1 MCREC
6 FALRQHTTIQ
16 ILENFKF
23 TPTINGLSC
32 ISKLIVY
39 LWVLQ
44 WVCATHFMCSARMN
58 SIFKH
63 RLKIALYKLQKHRF
77 QLLQATGDTCGQG
90 HWNLWV
96 KRIHCSKTAHFTFS
110 TYHITQTL
118 KWVLQPSE
126 RMYTFHIICLFTFN
140 NISKTL
146 ILCPIKEKPR
156 TQLTNLLCTA
166 WEILIMKRIDL
177 AFASTVINMIRGFL
191 HLLFFS

>member
-44 WVCATHFMCSARMN
+44 WMWATRFMWSAHMN

-63 RLKIALYKLQKHRF
+63 RLKIALYKLQKHCF
-77 QLLQATGDTCGQG
+77 QLLQAIGDTRGKGQF
-90 HWNLWV
+90 NLWV
-96 KRIHCSKTAHFTFS
+96 KRIHCSQRAHFTFQL
-110 TYHITQTL
+110 TTL
-118 KWVLQPSE
+118 HEHLNESYNQVNVCVLF
-126 RMYTFHIICLFTFN
+126 TLFVFHI
-140 NISKTL
+140 
-146 ILCPIKEKPR
+146 
-156 TQLTNLLCTA
+156 
-166 WEILIMKRIDL
+166 
-177 AFASTVINMIRGFL
+177 
-191 HLLFFS
+191 